1 MNFQPRFLFRGNA
14 FGVGGQVREPY
25 LRDFTVQAATS
36 LPTVGGL
43 SSSRASRTEWQG
55 ILSFDS
61 ARTQARGGIGGKDD
75 QTTVVTSE
83 VRGVDVEG
91 RLRVGRMT
99 MGLRSFERRS
109 EAEPVIVP
117 EFIEISGMSVDGCP
131 VEVKL
136 DAKPFIDGATRGRL
150 HRRYK
155 DPKWRKQYGG
165 RFFRECQGENEL
177 REFKG
182 LLFATVVESVAVHHD
197 EDSCDRHRGKLVVK
211 ENSIVVPDFGTVYL
225 GEIIISAYYRRL
237 SAMRLELG
245 SPVQGRMEFSG
256 VESNGSGAP

>member
-1 MNFQPRFLFRGNA
+1 
-14 FGVGGQVREPY
+14 
-25 LRDFTVQAATS
+25 
-36 LPTVGGL
+36 
-43 SSSRASRTEWQG
+43 
-55 ILSFDS
+55 
-61 ARTQARGGIGGKDD
+61 
-75 QTTVVTSE
+75 VVTAE
-83 VRGVDVEG
+83 VKGVEVEG
-91 RLRVGRMT
+91 RLRVQRMS
-99 MGLRSFERRS
+99 MALRSFERRS
-109 EAEPVIVP
+109 EAEPVIMP
-117 EFIEISGMSVDGCP
+117 EFTEISGMSVDGCR

-136 DAKPFIDGATRGRL
+136 DPRPFIDGATRVSL

-155 DPKWRKQYGG
+155 DPEWRKQYGG

-182 LLFATVVESVAVHHD
+182 LLFATVVESITVHHS
-197 EDSCDRHRGKLVVK
+197 EESCDRHRGKLVVK
-211 ENSIVVPDFGTVYL
+211 ENSLIVPDFGTVYL